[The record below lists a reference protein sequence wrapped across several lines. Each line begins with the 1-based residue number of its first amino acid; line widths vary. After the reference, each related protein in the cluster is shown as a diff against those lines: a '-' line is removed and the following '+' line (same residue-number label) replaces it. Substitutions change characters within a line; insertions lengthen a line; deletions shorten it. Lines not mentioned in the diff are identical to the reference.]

1 MRVYK
6 ATNADMDCTMGSGA
20 YHYILGVPATAGS
33 SRCGVTGLHA
43 CEYVLDCIGY
53 YGLGASNRFFVAE
66 ASGDIAEDG
75 TDTRIACTELTLV
88 QELDIRGI
96 TAHAM
101 MYMAEHPKRDGWE
114 KEGFLLQAK
123 KDRAEAPQAGAI
135 AIARGE
141 RPMARGAEGAC
152 LGLVQ
157 ESGGEVTDARLLT
170 VGRMGIKPDAW
181 YTLSGGMPQEVAG

>member
-6 ATNADMDCTMGSGA
+6 ATNADMDCTMGSGK
-20 YHYILGVPATAGS
+20 YHYVLGVPATAEN

-53 YGLGASNRFFVAE
+53 YGLDVSNRFFVAE

-75 TDTRIACTELTLV
+75 VNTRISCTKLTLV

-101 MYMAEHPKRDGWE
+101 MYMSEHPKREGWE
-114 KEGFLLQAK
+114 KESFLLQVK
-123 KDRAEAPQAGAI
+123 RDRAEALLSGTI

-141 RPMARGAEGAC
+141 QPMARGADGAC

-157 ESGGEVTDARLLT
+157 EAGCGVTDARLLT
-170 VGRMGIKPDAW
+170 VGRHGIKPGTW
-181 YTLSGGMPQEVAG
+181 YTLSDGMPQEVAE

>member
-6 ATNADMDCTMGSGA
+6 ATNADMDCIMGSGR
-20 YHYILGVPATAGS
+20 YHYVLGVPATAEN

-53 YGLGASNRFFVAE
+53 YGLGVSNRFFVAE

-101 MYMAEHPKRDGWE
+101 MYMAEHPKRAGWE
-114 KEGFLLQAK
+114 KESFLLQVK
-123 KDRAEAPQAGAI
+123 RDLAEALQCGAI

-141 RPMARGAEGAC
+141 HPMARGADGAC

-157 ESGGEVTDARLLT
+157 ATDSEVTVARLLT
-170 VGRMGIKPDAW
+170 VGMHGIKPGIW
-181 YTLSGGMPQEVAG
+181 YTLSDGMPQEVAK